1 MLRHPLFSCAPR
13 ALMSLLTVLSLA
25 ACATVH
31 PQPMSP
37 AAEAP
42 ASSIDF
48 ISSDADPLRS
58 FNEVMYEFNQGL
70 DRVALKPAATAYQHV
85 TPVPLRRGVTNFF
98 KNLGLTSAM
107 LNDVLQG
114 RLKRFAKDAGRF
126 VVNSTV
132 GVLGLVDVATPLG
145 LRAHHQDFGMTL
157 AKWGVHSGPYLV
169 LPFFGPSDARD
180 AVGLGADW
188 YATPTTYVAHRDARW
203 TLWGLDTVNTRA
215 QYLSAGSILQQAAGG
230 DGYDFVREAYR
241 QRRQYQLSA
250 GQPAPP
256 APPFP

>member
-1 MLRHPLFSCAPR
+1 MPRPSPR
-13 ALMSLLTVLSLA
+13 ALWTLMPLLAVLSLA
-25 ACATVH
+25 ACATT
-31 PQPMSP
+31 P
-37 AAEAP
+37 AAPQTP
-42 ASSIDF
+42 AASPQESPVDF
-48 ISSDADPLRS
+48 ISDDADPLRS
-58 FNEVMYEFNQGL
+58 FNEVMYRFNQGL

-85 TPVPLRRGVTNFF
+85 TPVPLRRGVSNFF
-98 KNLGLTSAM
+98 SNLGLTSAM
-107 LNDVLQG
+107 VNDVLQG

-126 VVNSTV
+126 LVNSTV

-157 AKWGVHSGPYLV
+157 AKWGVHSGPYVV

-188 YATPTTYVAHRDARW
+188 YTTPTTYVAHADTRW

-215 QYLSAGSILQQAAGG
+215 QYLSAGNILQQAAGG

-241 QRRQYQLSA
+241 QRRQYQLSE